1 VDPGGSGDGRR
12 PWASSSAWSR
22 SIELGAAGDTRRD
35 RRLRPW
41 ESLLSAARASFGAA
55 MGKGIDGRRLWA
67 SLLAFGGA
75 LSLGAAGDAPSS
87 NCSCRKRKKILFKK
101 KEEDK
106 VEFD

>member
-1 VDPGGSGDGRR
+1 
-12 PWASSSAWSR
+12 
-22 SIELGAAGDTRRD
+22 
-35 RRLRPW
+35 
-41 ESLLSAARASFGAA
+41 

-67 SLLAFGGA
+67 SSSALGGA

-87 NCSCRKRKKILFKK
+87 NCSCRKWKKILFQK